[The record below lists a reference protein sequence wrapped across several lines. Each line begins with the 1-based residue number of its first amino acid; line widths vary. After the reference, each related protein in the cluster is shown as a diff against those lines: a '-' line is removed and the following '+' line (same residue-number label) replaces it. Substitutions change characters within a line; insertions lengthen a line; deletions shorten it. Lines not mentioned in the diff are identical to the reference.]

1 MHDSLTKE
9 SQNLFTG
16 NVHSKTVPLTKV
28 IIIIDAMVNC
38 CKIKNVD

>member
-9 SQNLFTG
+9 SQNLFTA
-16 NVHSKTVPLTKV
+16 NVHSKTVPLTKE
-28 IIIIDAMVNC
+28 IINFAAMVNC